1 MLKENRELRNTIE
14 VKEKEINLIQFNF
27 KNQVSDLTN
36 EINTMISKNQKL
48 QT

>member
-1 MLKENRELRNTIE
+1 MLKENRELRNTIA

-36 EINTMISKNQKL
+36 QINSLISNNQKL